1 MPSAGW
7 TKMSVDEVRLAT
19 AWYEEEK
26 VAPAEIAERLGRDKA
41 TLTRLLVKTVDRK
54 RQGRPV
60 ALTDAQVDFLEHRL
74 DELIVKADGKYR
86 VTAKML
92 RANTRTK
99 ASARAMLDA
108 LRKRNIYFRK
118 LREKPVLTDED
129 IADRLAF
136 AKKYKDKSKAW
147 WQKNVHAFIDGKFFQ
162 VYLNGK
168 ERDRAARHAT
178 FGAFRSP
185 GKGLSHGYVKP
196 SKSLKHNTGAASALV
211 QAGIV
216 NGKVGMWYQVPG
228 GRWSGDAAVKMY
240 SGPLVKAL
248 KKAYPTKRSYNLLE
262 DNDPTGYK
270 SKKGV
275 ASKEEMHIKLFAIPK
290 RSPDLSICDYALWKE
305 VNKRMRNS
313 EKAWASNKRESRV
326 DYLARLRR
334 TATRLPR
341 PFVLKSIGDMKRRC
355 LRLYKAKGF
364 HFEEGGKGS

>member
-1 MPSAGW
+1 
-7 TKMSVDEVRLAT
+7 VRS
-19 AWYEEEK
+19 
-26 VAPAEIAERLGRDKA
+26 
-41 TLTRLLVKTVDRK
+41 
-54 RQGRPV
+54 QF
-60 ALTDAQVDFLEHRL
+60 TDDDV
-74 DELIVKADGKYR
+74 
-86 VTAKML
+86 
-92 RANTRTK
+92 
-99 ASARAMLDA
+99 
-108 LRKRNIYFRK
+108 
-118 LREKPVLTDED
+118 
-129 IADRLAF
+129 ADRLAF

-147 WQKNVHAFIDGKFFQ
+147 WQKNVHAFIDGKVFQ

-185 GKGLSHGYVKP
+185 GKGLARGYVKP

-216 NGKVGMWYQVPG
+216 NGKVGMWYQAQG

-240 SGPLVKAL
+240 GGPLVKAL

-275 ASKEEMHIKLFAIPK
+275 AAKDEMGIKLFAIPK

-305 VNKRMRNS
+305 VNKRMRTT
-313 EKAWASNKRESRV
+313 EKAWANNKRESRV
-326 DYLARLRR
+326 NYLARLRR

-341 PFVLKSIGDMKRRC
+341 PFVLKCIGDMKRRC
-355 LRLYKAKGF
+355 LRLYEAKGF